1 MRKTPRKYVLRNAQ
15 LIKEDANILANMK
28 NPNLDKDGFCKV
40 NEILYYP
47 ASSGLIV
54 FGKLVSKT
62 FKLAGHE

>member
-40 NEILYYP
+40 NGHMYLPSII
-47 ASSGLIV
+47 GL
-54 FGKLVSKT
+54 FTNGMHVSKT